1 MRWFVVLAAAAA
13 LAFAGCGGDDNKSA
27 STPTATDT
35 ATETPTEAAAS
46 GSASKLAIAADP
58 GGAKKFT
65 ESNLTATA
73 GSVEIDFSNESQLPH
88 AVEIEGNGIEKTT
101 ETVTGQDAP
110 PLTVDL
116 KPGTYEFYCPVGDH
130 RAEGMEG
137 KLVVK

>member
-65 ESNLTATA
+65 ESHLTATA
-73 GSVEIDFSNESQLPH
+73 GSVEIDFSNKSQLPH
-88 AVEIEGNGIEKTT
+88 AVEIEGNGVEETT

-116 KPGTYEFYCPVGDH
+116 KPGTYEFYCPVGNH